1 MSIKTFPQ
9 LRLSIKTAAT
19 SYGKEPAKAEQNI
32 IRKEAQQQDTQKEA
46 QQQDIQKAAQQ
57 QVQKAQGYIQNII
70 QEAHDDAAII
80 QAEANKHLLEKYATT
95 QREEGQPPPPSL
107 PPPPLPPQAEVP
119 VAPCADTN
127 FDHDKDYYDPD
138 YNMPESKVM
147 QNPNVMKHK
156 FIPEADNPAEL
167 KLRKILDKKNAR
179 EKQRQQ
185 RKALSVASSKASTS
199 KAATSKASST
209 VMAFSSVPKASASSP
224 AMASEWQ

>member
-1 MSIKTFPQ
+1 MSIKPFPR
-9 LRLSIKTAAT
+9 LRLSINTAAT

-95 QREEGQPPPPSL
+95 QREEGQSPPPSL

-119 VAPCADTN
+119 VAPCA
-127 FDHDKDYYDPD
+127 DPD

-209 VMAFSSVPKASASSP
+209 VMALSSVPKASASSP

>member
-1 MSIKTFPQ
+1 MSIKPFPR

-119 VAPCADTN
+119 VAPCAD
-127 FDHDKDYYDPD
+127 PD

-209 VMAFSSVPKASASSP
+209 VMALSSVPKASASSP

>member
-1 MSIKTFPQ
+1 M
-9 LRLSIKTAAT
+9 
-19 SYGKEPAKAEQNI
+19 
-32 IRKEAQQQDTQKEA
+32 
-46 QQQDIQKAAQQ
+46 
-57 QVQKAQGYIQNII
+57 
-70 QEAHDDAAII
+70 
-80 QAEANKHLLEKYATT
+80 
-95 QREEGQPPPPSL
+95 
-107 PPPPLPPQAEVP
+107 
-119 VAPCADTN
+119 APCA
-127 FDHDKDYYDPD
+127 DPD

-209 VMAFSSVPKASASSP
+209 VMALSSVPKASASSP

>member
-80 QAEANKHLLEKYATT
+80 WAEANKHLL
-95 QREEGQPPPPSL
+95 P
-107 PPPPLPPQAEVP
+107 EVCSNSEVQIP
-119 VAPCADTN
+119 MPTAP
-127 FDHDKDYYDPD
+127 
-138 YNMPESKVM
+138 
-147 QNPNVMKHK
+147 
-156 FIPEADNPAEL
+156 
-167 KLRKILDKKNAR
+167 
-179 EKQRQQ
+179 
-185 RKALSVASSKASTS
+185 
-199 KAATSKASST
+199 
-209 VMAFSSVPKASASSP
+209 
-224 AMASEWQ
+224 